1 MKHSNVVE
9 GILMEINFFETLF
22 YEILFI
28 LNLLQNNNETNKEWQ
43 EF

>member
-1 MKHSNVVE
+1 
-9 GILMEINFFETLF
+9 MEMNFFETLF